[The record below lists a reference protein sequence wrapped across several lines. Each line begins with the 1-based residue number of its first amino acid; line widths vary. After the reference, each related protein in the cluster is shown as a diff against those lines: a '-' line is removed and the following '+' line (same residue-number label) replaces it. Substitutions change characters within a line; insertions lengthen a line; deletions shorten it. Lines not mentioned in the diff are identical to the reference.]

1 MKQRRTLPMAVAL
14 LSGLV
19 LPFAGLAQTPSPAD
33 PPALRLGLGDFM
45 TMLVQPRHLK
55 LGLAGRERNWVYA
68 AYERHELEEAFERV
82 ARYSP
87 VWRKFPIAEMLKTT
101 EEPMAAV
108 EQAIEARDAAKFD
121 AAYARLTETCNACH
135 QGAERGMI
143 VIRRPDASPFAN
155 QDFRPA
161 KP

>member
-1 MKQRRTLPMAVAL
+1 MRQRRILAIAL
-14 LSGLV
+14 AGM
-19 LPFAGLAQTPSPAD
+19 AGLALPLVGAAQAPPAAE

-55 LGLAGRERNWVYA
+55 LGLAGREHNWVYA
-68 AYERHELEEAFERV
+68 EYERHELEEAFERV

-101 EEPMAAV
+101 EEPMAALA
-108 EQAIEARDAAKFD
+108 QAVKARDAKQFD
-121 AAYARLTETCNACH
+121 TAYARLTETCNTCH
-135 QGAERGMI
+135 RGTERGMI
-143 VIRRPDASPFAN
+143 VIRQPDSSPFAN

-161 KP
+161 K